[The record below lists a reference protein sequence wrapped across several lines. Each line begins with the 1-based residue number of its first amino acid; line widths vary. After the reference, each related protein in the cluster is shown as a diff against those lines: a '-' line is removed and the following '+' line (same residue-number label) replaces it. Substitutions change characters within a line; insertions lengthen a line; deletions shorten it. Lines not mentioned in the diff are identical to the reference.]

1 MTQRPQAGFIPA
13 LDGLRGIAII
23 LVMLHHFT
31 YYRPTSGID
40 ALIASVLFFFWTGVD
55 LFFVL
60 SGFLITGIL
69 LDTRGNERYFTNFYA
84 RRTLRIFPLY
94 YLVLFLAFV
103 VLPKFPAVHAVL
115 AGRSIDLP
123 PQWPYWLYLTN
134 FSIADRGWV
143 HGWVDVAWSLAIEEQ
158 FYLVWP
164 LVIWLCPPRLVV
176 WLCTA
181 IFVAEVFARSCA
193 RASDMPVLP
202 IYVVTWFRLDGLVI
216 GALLAVALRRGIMPE
231 LDRLA
236 PVVVIVGV
244 AGLIAVTIHGRPYV
258 VVESADAAVRL
269 LTDRGHRGRDVGQ
282 CHQPAGRQPVAAD
295 AVRGMAARLR
305 QIQLLLVPDSPAGH
319 ARRPRVR
326 LQPGGVPD
334 ARDCAVDR
342 PGAVLRRSGRAG
354 IRAGVAVVAVLR
366 GADSQTEG
374 AVSVLTCQRVVAGVQ
389 RPFIAAISV
398 TLSATTVSCATR
410 LNRSATCCAAAGTGT
425 AGGGEA
431 KICS

>member
-1 MTQRPQAGFIPA
+1 MTRRPQAGFIPA

-40 ALIASVLFFFWTGVD
+40 ALIGSVLFFGWTGVD

-69 LDTRGNERYFTNFYA
+69 LDTRGSERYFTSFYA

-103 VLPKFPAVHAVL
+103 VLPKFPAVHPVL
-115 AGRSIDLP
+115 AGQADVP

-164 LVIWLCPPRLVV
+164 LVIWLCPPRLVA

-181 IFVAEVFARSCA
+181 IFVAEVFARSFA
-193 RASDMPVLP
+193 RAADVPVAADLRP
-202 IYVVTWFRLDGLVI
+202 HLVQARRARDRRAPGG
-216 GALLAVALRRGIMPE
+216 GAAARHHAGARSPGAGRRDCRSGRPHRRH
-231 LDRLA
+231 D
-236 PVVVIVGV
+236 P
-244 AGLIAVTIHGRPYV
+244 GRPYV

-282 CHQPAGRQPVAAD
+282 CHQPAG
-295 AVRGMAARLR
+295 
-305 QIQLLLVPDSPAGH
+305 
-319 ARRPRVR
+319 
-326 LQPGGVPD
+326 
-334 ARDCAVDR
+334 
-342 PGAVLRRSGRAG
+342 
-354 IRAGVAVVAVLR
+354 
-366 GADSQTEG
+366 
-374 AVSVLTCQRVVAGVQ
+374 
-389 RPFIAAISV
+389 
-398 TLSATTVSCATR
+398 
-410 LNRSATCCAAAGTGT
+410 
-425 AGGGEA
+425 
-431 KICS
+431 